1 MHVVLQ
7 IAEGWLDLNAPD
19 VGLAERRP
27 VTAAD
32 QERCN
37 AWATQYRRLLGR
49 DGAEA
54 RLVALG
60 REMYAWLDGET
71 RWLERL
77 LADAVPPLVLEFQ
90 APARPDALA
99 QALLQAPWEL
109 LANAPGYLAGDVELR
124 YCPVRRLGRPQL
136 PPALGSLSRPD
147 VHGRSASGCGSAR
160 LRG

>member
-19 VGLAERRP
+19 VGLAERRL
-27 VTAAD
+27 VTADD

-37 AWATQYRRLLGR
+37 AWATQYRWLLGR
-49 DGAEA
+49 EGAEA

-77 LADAVPPLVLEFQ
+77 LADTIPPLVLEFQ
-90 APARPDALA
+90 ASARPDALG
-99 QALLQAPWEL
+99 QAVLLAPWEL
-109 LANAPGYLAGDVELR
+109 LANVSGHLAGVR
-124 YCPVRRLGRPQL
+124 VHRGGSWRRLAI
-136 PPALGSLSRPD
+136 PPSSFEEFVPR
-147 VHGRSASGCGSAR
+147 R
-160 LRG
+160 LTEETQHRREPG

>member
-77 LADAVPPLVLEFQ
+77 LADAMPLVLEFQ
-90 APARPDALA
+90 ARRGQTRWRRPCCRRH
-99 QALLQAPWEL
+99 
-109 LANAPGYLAGDVELR
+109 GSYL
-124 YCPVRRLGRPQL
+124 PMRRL
-136 PPALGSLSRPD
+136 SRW
-147 VHGRSASGCGSAR
+147 
-160 LRG
+160 